1 MTNKFAD
8 FLKLLSPQEQLREIE
23 FWINELNKSNKVGE
37 VIAKKIRMLGELK
50 ALKKEI
56 ISNPRGA
63 CIKEQSLHCY

>member
-23 FWINELNKSNKVGE
+23 FWINELNKINNLGE
-37 VIAKKIRMLGELK
+37 VIAKKIRMLSELK

-56 ISNPRGA
+56 ISNHRRA
-63 CIKEQSLHCY
+63 YIATK

>member
-23 FWINELNKSNKVGE
+23 FWINELNKSNNLGE

-56 ISNPRGA
+56 ISNPRGT
-63 CIKEQSLHCY
+63 CIKE

>member
-8 FLKLLSPQEQLREIE
+8 SLKLLSPQEQLREIE
-23 FWINELNKSNKVGE
+23 FWINELNKSNNLGE

-56 ISNPRGA
+56 ISNPRGT
-63 CIKEQSLHCY
+63 CIKK

>member
-63 CIKEQSLHCY
+63 CIKE

>member
-23 FWINELNKSNKVGE
+23 FWINELNKSNNLGE

-63 CIKEQSLHCY
+63 CIKE

>member
-8 FLKLLSPQEQLREIE
+8 SLKLLSPQEQLREIE
-23 FWINELNKSNKVGE
+23 FWINELNKSNNLGE

-63 CIKEQSLHCY
+63 CIKE

>member
-23 FWINELNKSNKVGE
+23 FWINELNKSNNLGE

-56 ISNPRGA
+56 ISNPRGT
-63 CIKEQSLHCY
+63 CIKK